1 MLRSLFQFF
10 ASTLNLA
17 FALSLALITSSATA
31 QTQLSPHDDVFLA
44 LREAATQNRVEQ
56 VDQLAAQLPSN
67 HPLHAFAEYWK
78 LRVRQPAIDDGQIT
92 RFIKRYDGQFVA
104 DRLRNDWLLML
115 GHRADWTQF
124 DAQLPLFALADDPQV
139 DCFAVLSKAAK
150 GFNVKSEARA
160 VAMRSPTTLSGE
172 GCMALMEKMLSLQQF
187 QSADIWD
194 AIHVLAEG
202 KRSRAIGQLAGL
214 INTNAD
220 SVLQVINATG
230 KSAPK
235 RHGDKQLHQLAL
247 AAHARSGQWASEAVT
262 AHAAVQGAAA
272 CALRMG
278 NDCNTWFKPGG
289 QRVELPE
296 TLEGLGSDHTIEWAI
311 RGALRAQDWAL
322 VTQLTQRLPTHL
334 RKDSAWTYWQAKAMQ
349 RTGQADNAR
358 ALYDSLQEG
367 YGFYHLLAREALG
380 QTLPALPM
388 YAAHTVDEAMVQSI
402 MAKDGVKRMNAFYKM
417 GLRWEGNREWNW
429 MVRQLSDA
437 QLFQYAEAA
446 RRMGLLDRMINTA
459 ERSKAQID
467 FKQRFPM
474 PFIAQ
479 AQPIADSVSLDSNW
493 VYGLMRQ
500 ESRFVQDIRSSASAR
515 GLMQIM
521 PATAAFVAKKINL
534 PNYTLD
540 RLVEPDVNLRL
551 GHHYLA
557 MVLGDLDNLPVLAAA
572 AYNAGPSRA
581 KTWRASLANTV
592 DGALFAETI
601 PFNETRGYVKNVFAN
616 AVLYGIVT
624 GNRPRPL
631 SQWLGVIAP
640 KGVTPTSLP

>member
-1 MLRSLFQFF
+1 
-10 ASTLNLA
+10 
-17 FALSLALITSSATA
+17 
-31 QTQLSPHDDVFLA
+31 
-44 LREAATQNRVEQ
+44 
-56 VDQLAAQLPSN
+56 
-67 HPLHAFAEYWK
+67 
-78 LRVRQPAIDDGQIT
+78 
-92 RFIKRYDGQFVA
+92 
-104 DRLRNDWLLML
+104 
-115 GHRADWTQF
+115 
-124 DAQLPLFALADDPQV
+124 
-139 DCFAVLSKAAK
+139 
-150 GFNVKSEARA
+150 
-160 VAMRSPTTLSGE
+160 
-172 GCMALMEKMLSLQQF
+172 MALMEKMLSLQQF

-235 RHGDKQLHQLAL
+235 RHSDKQLHQLAL

-322 VTQLTQRLPTHL
+322 VTQLTQHLPTHL